1 MDEVWEDDMAD
12 DVALWFLLAAG
23 IAFIYCG
30 CIFTAGPKK
39 PLKAEGRVFHQEMDR
54 AA

>member
-1 MDEVWEDDMAD
+1 MAD
-12 DVALWFLLAAG
+12 DVVLWLILAAG

-30 CIFTAGPKK
+30 CIFTGGHKKSLGPGDS
-39 PLKAEGRVFHQEMDR
+39 AFEREIDR